1 MYIDKKRAIKHKY
14 RIKEN
19 TMFTF
24 FILGGFLGGFL
35 SMKMFRHKIKKKK
48 FYIIGFLSVILHC
61 LLLIFVFKKYN

>member
-19 TMFTF
+19 TIFTF

-35 SMKMFRHKIKKKK
+35 SMKMFRHKTKKKN

-61 LLLIFVFKKYN
+61 LLLTFVFKI